1 MRVFEKN
8 ALQTVSVF
16 AAHYLPGVAFA
27 DGGNAV
33 AVIDSAFHEIYA
45 AAELDGHILSSGN
58 TEKVLY
64 NVGRKLSLIFYV
76 MNGKY
81 CFDTLKRIAVLIEK
95 LVINGYKRG
104 MPVVA
109 MQNVD
114 VPVKIRNKLQHRA
127 GEKCET
133 LAVVAVT
140 VKPRPLEIIF
150 VVDEIKF
157 YALVLEFEQAAILIA
172 PCQRNGYRTDERK
185 FFSVFCGEIFIKR
198 QNHTGFHRT
207 QFVECA
213 RKRADNLTKSARPR
227 ERPCL
232 RRGKKNVLDLIF
244 RRFYGV
250 FCVFGIFL

>member
-1 MRVFEKN
+1 MIDNSSAQHSE
-8 ALQTVSVF
+8 TVVSLLV
-16 AAHYLPGVAFA
+16 PV
-27 DGGNAV
+27 
-33 AVIDSAFHEIYA
+33 
-45 AAELDGHILSSGN
+45 
-58 TEKVLY
+58 Y
-64 NVGRKLSLIFYV
+64 NVEKYVEQCARSIFGQTYP
-76 MNGKY
+76 N
-81 CFDTLKRIAVLIEK
+81 
-95 LVINGYKRG
+95 
-104 MPVVA
+104 
-109 MQNVD
+109 
-114 VPVKIRNKLQHRA
+114 
-127 GEKCET
+127 
-133 LAVVAVT
+133 
-140 VKPRPLEIIF
+140 LEIIF
-150 VVDEIKF
+150 VVDEIKL

-213 RKRADNLTKSARPR
+213 RKRADNLPESARPR